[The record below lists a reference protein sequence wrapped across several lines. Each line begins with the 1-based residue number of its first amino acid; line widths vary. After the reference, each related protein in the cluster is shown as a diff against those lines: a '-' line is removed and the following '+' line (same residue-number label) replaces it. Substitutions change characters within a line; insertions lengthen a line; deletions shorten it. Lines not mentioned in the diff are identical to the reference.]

1 MLISILRIGGMSG
14 ENKEQ
19 STNAPQEMLKSRW
32 CRSAVC
38 GSDPFIPDSEFTGE
52 DCELTCDIKGEPE

>member
-1 MLISILRIGGMSG
+1 MLISILRTGGMSG
-14 ENKEQ
+14 ENKEE
-19 STNAPQEMLKSRW
+19 STVAPQEVLQSRW

>member
-1 MLISILRIGGMSG
+1 MSG
-14 ENKEQ
+14 EDKIE
-19 STNAPQEMLKSRW
+19 STDAPQEVLQSRW

-52 DCELTCDIKGEPE
+52 DCELTCDIKGESE

>member
-1 MLISILRIGGMSG
+1 MSTSILRTGGMSG
-14 ENKEQ
+14 EDKEE
-19 STNAPQEMLKSRW
+19 STIAPQEVLQSRW

-38 GSDPFIPDSEFTGE
+38 GSDPFIPDSEFTGD

>member
-1 MLISILRIGGMSG
+1 MSG

-19 STNAPQEMLKSRW
+19 STNVPQEMLKSRW

-38 GSDPFIPDSEFTGE
+38 GSDPFIPDSEFTGD
-52 DCELTCDIKGEPE
+52 DCQLTCDIKGEPK

>member
-1 MLISILRIGGMSG
+1 MSG
-14 ENKEQ
+14 EDKEE
-19 STNAPQEMLKSRW
+19 STIAPQEVLQSRW

-38 GSDPFIPDSEFTGE
+38 GSDPFIPDSEFTGD